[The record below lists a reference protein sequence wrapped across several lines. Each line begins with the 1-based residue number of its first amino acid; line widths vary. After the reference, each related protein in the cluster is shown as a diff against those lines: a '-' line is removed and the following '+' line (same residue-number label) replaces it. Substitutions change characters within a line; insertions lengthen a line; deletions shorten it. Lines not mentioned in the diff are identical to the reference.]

1 MYKHAYI
8 VAENGK
14 YVVKSE
20 SGKNLGTYSTK
31 EQAEKRL
38 EQVEWFKAREK
49 NSHILVTGH
58 SGSGKSTYA
67 KNLANEKGLDLEHL
81 DKHDIM
87 RDIFSQGNS
96 MSGDGSWAD
105 KEGDLLKDFLAKR
118 LSEGPERVIE
128 GSQLLHLD
136 SIPKGSRGILIDL
149 PEDRILDQ
157 GLRRKLQRMA
167 ERGETID
174 SNVDYSEGRRNII
187 NEYRNKVNKFR
198 QLKNVES
205 VIPELDE
212 NLLGGANL
220 SSQYLKTSASA
231 VIVKGN
237 PKYIDNNYDKYYS
250 DIEKELRK
258 AGYSDISFDSGEE
271 GTIPAK
277 ADLWLGHSRGASR
290 LRFAPEGTKTLRIDD
305 YENQNKEYN
314 KAVDKLMSDL
324 GASNISEIPIELR
337 PIPGKEHYTM
347 TAKLRDAIRN
357 VKTSEEK
364 RIYRPR
370 ATIFL
375 TDKDKILAQKYKW
388 GPNNSTYAFPGGG
401 INPDE
406 DLDTFTPWDRP
417 ATAEEAISGASK
429 EALEELGIQLANPRV
444 LGDYKIDIDDPAWRE
459 AIKKNWKNND
469 FHGVHEYYVAAN
481 KGNIDKS
488 LLDIHGDQFKGEYY
502 PIEDVIK
509 AVELDSARGLRK
521 ATNWGGTEAN
531 LGQLNA
537 LRSLAD
543 NIKTSAEKIR
553 LFHGSPHD
561 VDYIEPREPSRP
573 GNFPG
578 GYTGVYTHPTL
589 EAAAMYALAR
599 DKENTRR
606 KWGVTASG
614 KLVAL
619 PEMPIND
626 EGYVYEYE
634 TDNYIP
640 PPDTQKALGY
650 AILGNPKPIAKHKVL
665 SKDFLDRVI
674 RAKSRESFMDE
685 FKNLATAE
693 DGAVFEEK
701 TASAILRAYE
711 LGCDLAIKV
720 AEDGV
725 ATKSDPELWSRAK
738 AEAKARMGGKHSARA
753 MQLAVKI
760 YKDRGGDYSG
770 KKPSASQNKMRKWTK
785 QDWQTRPG
793 TDPIAKKEDGST
805 SRYLPKAKWD
815 SLSKSEQKATDAKK
829 LRSDEQYVENTD
841 AAKVK
846 GNATYIKSSEFAPD
860 YTPEELKAMGVY
872 DQVYGDAPS
881 EASMDKWPAHWLHEQ
896 DPLGWLQWYER
907 YSGGR
912 RTEDDARQIK
922 RWESFKA
929 RHGSQYASKPTDR
942 RKAALRN
949 WGINADKLVKTSGD
963 VYLTHAVSP
972 DSIESIRKRGL
983 LSAKA
988 IVSDDELLNL
998 ARADFSPEKREA
1010 WKARVLERLKSD
1022 PEAVSGS
1029 SVFFNSPDYS
1039 KLTPDHNINSRNL
1052 KNIRVNISKL
1062 LADRPN
1068 TRIRGVEL
1076 VPHNKGKYSDRVR
1089 DLSISDVIN
1098 YTSKTPEEL
1107 WKDYDPKP
1115 GYYAPDVPHAFVLT
1129 DDGIIPP
1136 EYLDIK

>member
-1 MYKHAYI
+1 MRVGDTMYKHAYI
-8 VAENGK
+8 INENGR

-20 SGKNLGTYSTK
+20 SGKNLGSYSTK
-31 EQAEKRL
+31 EQAERRL
-38 EQVEWFKAREK
+38 EQVEWFKNREK
-49 NSHILVTGH
+49 V
-58 SGSGKSTYA
+58 
-67 KNLANEKGLDLEHL
+67 
-81 DKHDIM
+81 
-87 RDIFSQGNS
+87 
-96 MSGDGSWAD
+96 
-105 KEGDLLKDFLAKR
+105 
-118 LSEGPERVIE
+118 
-128 GSQLLHLD
+128 
-136 SIPKGSRGILIDL
+136 
-149 PEDRILDQ
+149 
-157 GLRRKLQRMA
+157 
-167 ERGETID
+167 
-174 SNVDYSEGRRNII
+174 
-187 NEYRNKVNKFR
+187 
-198 QLKNVES
+198 
-205 VIPELDE
+205 
-212 NLLGGANL
+212 
-220 SSQYLKTSASA
+220 
-231 VIVKGN
+231 
-237 PKYIDNNYDKYYS
+237 
-250 DIEKELRK
+250 
-258 AGYSDISFDSGEE
+258 
-271 GTIPAK
+271 
-277 ADLWLGHSRGASR
+277 
-290 LRFAPEGTKTLRIDD
+290 
-305 YENQNKEYN
+305 
-314 KAVDKLMSDL
+314 
-324 GASNISEIPIELR
+324 
-337 PIPGKEHYTM
+337 
-347 TAKLRDAIRN
+347 
-357 VKTSEEK
+357 
-364 RIYRPR
+364 
-370 ATIFL
+370 
-375 TDKDKILAQKYKW
+375 
-388 GPNNSTYAFPGGG
+388 
-401 INPDE
+401 
-406 DLDTFTPWDRP
+406 
-417 ATAEEAISGASK
+417 
-429 EALEELGIQLANPRV
+429 
-444 LGDYKIDIDDPAWRE
+444 
-459 AIKKNWKNND
+459 
-469 FHGVHEYYVAAN
+469 
-481 KGNIDKS
+481 
-488 LLDIHGDQFKGEYY
+488 
-502 PIEDVIK
+502 
-509 AVELDSARGLRK
+509 
-521 ATNWGGTEAN
+521 
-531 LGQLNA
+531 
-537 LRSLAD
+537 
-543 NIKTSAEKIR
+543 SAEKLR

-561 VDYIEPREPSRP
+561 VEYIEPRVPSRP
-573 GNFPG
+573 GDFPG

-614 KLVAL
+614 KLMAL

-634 TDNYIP
+634 SDNYIP
-640 PPDTQKALGY
+640 PPDTQKAIGY
-650 AILGNPKPIAKHKVL
+650 ALLGNQKPIAKHKVL
-665 SKDFLDRVI
+665 SKDLLDRVI
-674 RAKSRESFMDE
+674 RAKSRETFTDE
-685 FKNLATAE
+685 FRDLAKAE
-693 DGAVFEEK
+693 DGTVFEEK
-701 TASAILRAYE
+701 TAAVLRAYE

-720 AEDGV
+720 SEDGV

-738 AEAKARMGGKHSARA
+738 SEAKARMGGKHSARA

-760 YKDRGGDYSG
+760 YKDRGGDYRG

-805 SRYLPKAKWD
+805 GRYLPKAKWD
-815 SLSKSEQKATDAKK
+815 NLSKSEQKATDAKK
-829 LRSDEQYVENTD
+829 RRSDEQYVENTD

-846 GNATYIKSSEFAPD
+846 GNSTYIKSSEFLPD
-860 YTPEELKAMGVY
+860 YTPEDLKSMGVY

-972 DSIESIRKRGL
+972 DSIESIRKKGL

-998 ARADFSPEKREA
+998 ARADFSPEKRQA
-1010 WKARVLERLKSD
+1010 WKAKVLERLKSD

-1039 KLTPDHNINSRNL
+1039 KLTPDHNINARHL
-1052 KNIRVNISKL
+1052 KNVRVNISKL

-1136 EYLDIK
+1136 EYLDLD

>member
-1 MYKHAYI
+1 MFKHAYI
-8 VAENGK
+8 IDED
-14 YVVKSE
+14 
-20 SGKNLGTYSTK
+20 GTSRSK
-31 EQAEKRL
+31 EA
-38 EQVEWFKAREK
+38 
-49 NSHILVTGH
+49 HILVTGH

-67 KNLANEKGLDLEHL
+67 KQLAEQNSLELENL
-81 DKHDIM
+81 DKHEIM
-87 RDIFSQGNS
+87 RDIFSQGNN
-96 MSGDGSWAD
+96 MSGDGSWAN

-136 SIPKGSRGILIDL
+136 SIPKGSKGILVDI
-149 PEDRILDQ
+149 PEDRILEQ

-167 ERGETID
+167 ERGEFID
-174 SNVDYSEGRRNII
+174 SSVDYSEGRRNII
-187 NEYRNKVNKFR
+187 NEYRNKVNNFR
-198 QLKNVES
+198 NLPGVES
-205 VIPELDE
+205 VQPELDKA
-212 NLLGGANL
+212 LLG
-220 SSQYLKTSASA
+220 
-231 VIVKGN
+231 
-237 PKYIDNNYDKYYS
+237 
-250 DIEKELRK
+250 
-258 AGYSDISFDSGEE
+258 
-271 GTIPAK
+271 
-277 ADLWLGHSRGASR
+277 
-290 LRFAPEGTKTLRIDD
+290 
-305 YENQNKEYN
+305 
-314 KAVDKLMSDL
+314 
-324 GASNISEIPIELR
+324 
-337 PIPGKEHYTM
+337 
-347 TAKLRDAIRN
+347 
-357 VKTSEEK
+357 
-364 RIYRPR
+364 
-370 ATIFL
+370 
-375 TDKDKILAQKYKW
+375 
-388 GPNNSTYAFPGGG
+388 
-401 INPDE
+401 
-406 DLDTFTPWDRP
+406 
-417 ATAEEAISGASK
+417 
-429 EALEELGIQLANPRV
+429 
-444 LGDYKIDIDDPAWRE
+444 
-459 AIKKNWKNND
+459 
-469 FHGVHEYYVAAN
+469 
-481 KGNIDKS
+481 
-488 LLDIHGDQFKGEYY
+488 
-502 PIEDVIK
+502 
-509 AVELDSARGLRK
+509 
-521 ATNWGGTEAN
+521 EAN
-531 LGQLNA
+531 LNSQYA
-537 LRSLAD
+537 
-543 NIKTSAEKIR
+543 KTS
-553 LFHGSPHD
+553 
-561 VDYIEPREPSRP
+561 V
-573 GNFPG
+573 
-578 GYTGVYTHPTL
+578 
-589 EAAAMYALAR
+589 
-599 DKENTRR
+599 
-606 KWGVTASG
+606 
-614 KLVAL
+614 
-619 PEMPIND
+619 
-626 EGYVYEYE
+626 
-634 TDNYIP
+634 
-640 PPDTQKALGY
+640 
-650 AILGNPKPIAKHKVL
+650 
-665 SKDFLDRVI
+665 
-674 RAKSRESFMDE
+674 
-685 FKNLATAE
+685 
-693 DGAVFEEK
+693 EK
-701 TASAILRAYE
+701 TAAVLRAYE

-738 AEAKARMGGKHSARA
+738 SEAKSRMGGKHSARA

-760 YKDRGGDYSG
+760 YKERGGDYSG

-793 TDPIAKKEDGST
+793 TDPVAKKEDGST

-829 LRSDEQYVENTD
+829 RRSDEQYVENTD

-846 GNATYIKSSEFAPD
+846 GNAKYIKSSEFVPD
-860 YTPEELKAMGVY
+860 YTPEDLKSMGVY

-949 WGINADKLVKTSGD
+949 WGINADKLVKTSED

-988 IVSDDELLNL
+988 ITSDDELLNL

-1010 WKARVLERLKSD
+1010 WKAKVLERLKSD

-1039 KLTPDHNINSRNL
+1039 KLTPDHNINSRHL

-1089 DLSISDVIN
+1089 DLSISDVTN

>member
-8 VAENGK
+8 VTENGK

-31 EQAEKRL
+31 EQAERRL
-38 EQVEWFKAREK
+38 EQVEWFK
-49 NSHILVTGH
+49 
-58 SGSGKSTYA
+58 
-67 KNLANEKGLDLEHL
+67 
-81 DKHDIM
+81 
-87 RDIFSQGNS
+87 
-96 MSGDGSWAD
+96 
-105 KEGDLLKDFLAKR
+105 
-118 LSEGPERVIE
+118 
-128 GSQLLHLD
+128 
-136 SIPKGSRGILIDL
+136 SR
-149 PEDRILDQ
+149 
-157 GLRRKLQRMA
+157 
-167 ERGETID
+167 
-174 SNVDYSEGRRNII
+174 S
-187 NEYRNKVNKFR
+187 
-198 QLKNVES
+198 
-205 VIPELDE
+205 
-212 NLLGGANL
+212 
-220 SSQYLKTSASA
+220 
-231 VIVKGN
+231 
-237 PKYIDNNYDKYYS
+237 
-250 DIEKELRK
+250 
-258 AGYSDISFDSGEE
+258 
-271 GTIPAK
+271 
-277 ADLWLGHSRGASR
+277 
-290 LRFAPEGTKTLRIDD
+290 
-305 YENQNKEYN
+305 
-314 KAVDKLMSDL
+314 
-324 GASNISEIPIELR
+324 
-337 PIPGKEHYTM
+337 
-347 TAKLRDAIRN
+347 
-357 VKTSEEK
+357 
-364 RIYRPR
+364 
-370 ATIFL
+370 
-375 TDKDKILAQKYKW
+375 
-388 GPNNSTYAFPGGG
+388 
-401 INPDE
+401 
-406 DLDTFTPWDRP
+406 
-417 ATAEEAISGASK
+417 
-429 EALEELGIQLANPRV
+429 
-444 LGDYKIDIDDPAWRE
+444 
-459 AIKKNWKNND
+459 
-469 FHGVHEYYVAAN
+469 
-481 KGNIDKS
+481 
-488 LLDIHGDQFKGEYY
+488 
-502 PIEDVIK
+502 
-509 AVELDSARGLRK
+509 
-521 ATNWGGTEAN
+521 
-531 LGQLNA
+531 
-537 LRSLAD
+537 
-543 NIKTSAEKIR
+543 KTSAEKIR

-578 GYTGVYTHPTL
+578 GHTGVYTHPTL

-693 DGAVFEEK
+693 DGADFKPSHVLITGPSGSGKTTKAKQLSKERNLPIISLDNSDLSISDIENLRTPHIVEGRQLLEESVDPKFLLNNELHVLDAPDDILADRLLTRGYVDEQGNTIVGRENISKARHVISHQRNQLNKLKERLSTPLRIEK

-738 AEAKARMGGKHSARA
+738 SEAKARMGGKHSARA

-760 YKDRGGDYSG
+760 YKDRGGDYEG
-770 KKPSASQNKMRKWTK
+770 RKPSASQNKMRKWTK

-793 TDPIAKKEDGST
+793 TDEIAKKEDGST

-846 GNATYIKSSEFAPD
+846 GNAKYIKSSEFLPD
-860 YTPEELKAMGVY
+860 YTPEDLKAMGVY

-881 EASMDKWPAHWLHEQ
+881 EASMKEWPAHWLHEQ

-907 YSGGR
+907 YSSGR
-912 RTEDDARQIK
+912 RTDDDARQIK

-929 RHGSQYASKPTDR
+929 RHGSQYSSNPTAR

-949 WGINADKLVKTSGD
+949 WGIDADKLTKTSAD
-963 VYLTHAVSP
+963 IFLTHAVSP
-972 DSIESIRKRGL
+972 DSIDSIRERGL

-988 IVSDDELLNL
+988 IIADDKLLNL
-998 ARADFSPEKREA
+998 ARADFTPEKRKA
-1010 WKARVLERLKSD
+1010 WKDRVIERLNSD

-1039 KLTPDHNINSRNL
+1039 KLTPDHNINARHL
-1052 KNIRVNISKL
+1052 KNIRINISKL
-1062 LADRPN
+1062 LRDKPT

-1089 DLSISDVIN
+1089 DLSEVDLKT
-1098 YTSKTPEEL
+1098 YTSMTPEEL
-1107 WKDYDPKP
+1107 WKNYDPKP

-1129 DDGIIPP
+1129 DDGIISP
-1136 EYLDIK
+1136 EYLEIP

>member
-1 MYKHAYI
+1 MY
-8 VAENGK
+8 
-14 YVVKSE
+14 
-20 SGKNLGTYSTK
+20 
-31 EQAEKRL
+31 
-38 EQVEWFKAREK
+38 K

-67 KNLANEKGLDLEHL
+67 KNLAESKGLELEHL

-87 RDIFSQGNS
+87 REIFSQGNS

-105 KEGDLLKDFLAKR
+105 KEGELLKDFLASR
-118 LSEGPERVIE
+118 LSHGPERVIE

-136 SIPKGSRGILIDL
+136 SIPKGSKGILIDL

-174 SNVDYSEGRRNII
+174 RNMDYSEGRRNII
-187 NEYRNKVNKFR
+187 NEYRNKVDRFR
-198 QLKNVES
+198 ELDNVES
-205 VIPELDE
+205 VVPSLDFS
-212 NLLGGANL
+212 LLGGSNL
-220 SSQYLKTSASA
+220 NSQYT
-231 VIVKGN
+231 
-237 PKYIDNNYDKYYS
+237 
-250 DIEKELRK
+250 
-258 AGYSDISFDSGEE
+258 
-271 GTIPAK
+271 
-277 ADLWLGHSRGASR
+277 
-290 LRFAPEGTKTLRIDD
+290 
-305 YENQNKEYN
+305 
-314 KAVDKLMSDL
+314 
-324 GASNISEIPIELR
+324 
-337 PIPGKEHYTM
+337 
-347 TAKLRDAIRN
+347 
-357 VKTSEEK
+357 KTSEEK
-364 RIYRPR
+364 KIYRPR

-417 ATAEEAISGASK
+417 ATHQEAIAGAGK
-429 EALEELGIQLANPRV
+429 EALEELGIELSSPRV
-444 LGDYKIDIDDPAWRE
+444 LGDYKIDIDDPAWRA

-481 KGNIDKS
+481 RGSSDNS
-488 LLDIHGDQFKGEYY
+488 LLDVHGDKFNGEYY

-509 AVELDSARGLRK
+509 AVELDSSRGLRK

-531 LGQLNA
+531 LGQLAA
-537 LRSLAD
+537 LKSLAE

-650 AILGNPKPIAKHKVL
+650 AILGNPEPIAKHKVL
-665 SKDFLDRVI
+665 SKDFIDRVV

-685 FKNLATAE
+685 FKDLARAE
-693 DGAVFEEK
+693 DGADFKPSHVLITGPSGSGKTTKAKQLSNERNLPIISLDNTSMSLDQLKDLPTPHIIEGRQLLEESVDPKFLLDNELHVLDAPEDVLADRLLSRGYIDESGKTISGRENLDKARHVVSYQKKQLSNLARRLGVPVRTEKTAASAVIIKGNPRYLNSDYAKYYSDVADELRKSGYSDISFDTGEEGTVPRKADLWLGHSRGMSRLKFAPDGTKTLRIDDYEDEDPEYNKMVSKLLSELGVSNISEVPVDSRPVPGKSHYTMTSALRNAIRNTK

-738 AEAKARMGGKHSARA
+738 SEAKSRMGGKHSARA

-760 YKDRGGDYSG
+760 YKDRGGDYKG
-770 KKPSASQNKMRKWTK
+770 RKPSASQNKMRKWTK

-793 TDPIAKKEDGST
+793 TDEIAKKEDGST

-829 LRSDEQYVENTD
+829 LRSEEQYVENTD

-846 GNATYIKSSEFAPD
+846 GSAKYIKSSEFSPD
-860 YTPEELKAMGVY
+860 YTPEDLKAMGVY

-881 EASMDKWPAHWLHEQ
+881 EASMKEWPAHWLHEQ

-907 YSGGR
+907 YSSGR
-912 RTEDDARQIK
+912 RTDDDARQIK

-929 RHGSQYASKPTDR
+929 RHGSQYSSKPTDR

-949 WGINADKLVKTSGD
+949 WGIDADKIG
-963 VYLTHAVSP
+963 
-972 DSIESIRKRGL
+972 
-983 LSAKA
+983 AK
-988 IVSDDELLNL
+988 
-998 ARADFSPEKREA
+998 
-1010 WKARVLERLKSD
+1010 
-1022 PEAVSGS
+1022 
-1029 SVFFNSPDYS
+1029 
-1039 KLTPDHNINSRNL
+1039 
-1052 KNIRVNISKL
+1052 
-1062 LADRPN
+1062 
-1068 TRIRGVEL
+1068 
-1076 VPHNKGKYSDRVR
+1076 
-1089 DLSISDVIN
+1089 
-1098 YTSKTPEEL
+1098 
-1107 WKDYDPKP
+1107 
-1115 GYYAPDVPHAFVLT
+1115 
-1129 DDGIIPP
+1129 
-1136 EYLDIK
+1136 